1 MERNSFL
8 KSNRGASLVLV
19 SIFSVIVISLAL
31 SLVALSS
38 MLLSDAGSV
47 KKYNQAYELATGL
60 YTRID
65 ELILNELVIDETT
78 HQAYKSQIDLD
89 QYISNNGGEIVPLT
103 TGFDSVPDS
112 SVSAVVNEK
121 TESGST
127 VYVLTVKATA
137 AGETYIITAEYTGNA
152 SAGYDRK

>member
-1 MERNSFL
+1 MGRKSFL

-47 KKYNQAYELATGL
+47 RKYNQAYELATGL
-60 YTRID
+60 SSRIE
-65 ELILNELVIDETT
+65 ELILNDTGD
-78 HQAYKSQIDLD
+78 HSHKSQIDLD
-89 QYISNNGGEIVPLT
+89 SFITAPATEGDIVPLT
-103 TGFDSVPDS
+103 TGFDSIPDS
-112 SVSAVVNEK
+112 SVHALVSKK

-127 VYVLTVKATA
+127 YYILTVTATA
-137 AGETYIITAEYTGNA
+137 AGETYIKTTEYTG
-152 SAGYDRK
+152 SAATGYDRK

>member
-1 MERNSFL
+1 MSEFFPNIPEIKFEGKESKNPLAF
-8 KSNRGASLVLV
+8 KYYDAKK
-19 SIFSVIVISLAL
+19 VI
-31 SLVALSS
+31 
-38 MLLSDAGSV
+38 MG
-47 KKYNQAYELATGL
+47 KT
-60 YTRID
+60 
-65 ELILNELVIDETT
+65 IDETT

-112 SVSAVVNEK
+112 SVSAVVSEK

>member
-1 MERNSFL
+1 MGRNSFL

-47 KKYNQAYELATGL
+47 RKYNQAYELATGL
-60 YTRID
+60 SSRIE
-65 ELILNELVIDETT
+65 ELILNETSDPG
-78 HQAYKSQIDLD
+78 HSHKSQIDLD
-89 QYISNNGGEIVPLT
+89 SFITAPATEGDIVPLT
-103 TGFDSVPDS
+103 TGFDSIPDS
-112 SVSAVVNEK
+112 SVHAVVSKK

-127 VYVLTVKATA
+127 YYILTVTATA
-137 AGETYIITAEYTGNA
+137 AGETYIKTTEYTG
-152 SAGYDRK
+152 SAATGYDRK